1 MRIPDITST
10 KVIVPSLLFAL
21 LSTQITGMGG
31 WVDRLGMTSV
41 FGILYIIITRG
52 MARYVVR
59 TSEVILACSLY
70 MVLGGMV
77 KTQVEMIQYTFLY
90 WILFALIRS
99 QSPLDF

>member
-21 LSTQITGMGG
+21 LSSPVTGMDSFA
-31 WVDRLGMTSV
+31 DRVGMTSV
-41 FGILYIIITRG
+41 FGILYIIATRG
-52 MARYVVR
+52 FARYVVR
-59 TSEVILACSLY
+59 TNEVILACVLY
-70 MVLGGMV
+70 LILGGMV
-77 KTQVEMIQYTFLY
+77 RTQMDMIQYTFLY

>member
-21 LSTQITGMGG
+21 LSTPITGMGG

-52 MARYVVR
+52 MAKYVVR
-59 TSEVILACSLY
+59 RNEVLLACALY
-70 MVLGGMV
+70 FLLGGLV
-77 KTQVEMIQYTFLY
+77 NTQMEMIQYTFLY

-99 QSPLDF
+99 QNPLDF